1 MKLETLQ
8 RQRTTILQ
16 LAEAHGARNVRVFGS
31 VARGEATDES
41 DVDLLVEFEPG
52 KSLLDLGGFSV
63 ELQSALACR
72 VDVATEKM
80 LKDRMREQVLREA
93 VLL

>member
-1 MKLETLQ
+1 MRLEDLQ
-8 RQRTTILQ
+8 RQRTAILR

-41 DVDLLVEFEPG
+41 DVDLLVDLEPG
-52 KSLLDLGGFSV
+52 ASLLDLGGFLV
-63 ELQSALACR
+63 ELQDTLACH
-72 VDVATEKM
+72 VDVSTEKM